1 VGFLFASKKTKAGLS
16 AATVAA
22 VAAAAIAAQ
31 MGAQEA
37 SRAAD
42 APDDKGWQ
50 AVAPGRV
57 EPWSG
62 EIRIAAPVVG
72 RIGEVLVGVN
82 GKVFAGEP
90 LVRLEDGEARAR
102 IAAAEAQIALRKR
115 ARNDQSPANRAAER
129 RRAEDWVADA
139 ERDLF
144 DAQASVD
151 QAAVAKRS
159 GHASDADLAA
169 ARAAMSREQ
178 ERLRQRKSE
187 LHILEDDKN
196 TPLPTQNE
204 GQLNVARAE
213 LLIEQAGFEKL
224 TIRAPVAGIV
234 LQVNAKPGELAT
246 PSGTQPL
253 LLIGDIS
260 ALRVRAEMDERD
272 FGEVKIGQPVM
283 VRAPAFRGREF
294 AGKVSSIAPIVDAG
308 RINARDQRGLS
319 DVRVVE
325 VLVDLA
331 EGGPLA
337 VGMKVDVYF
346 RHDGAAR
353 P

>member
-1 VGFLFASKKTKAGLS
+1 
-16 AATVAA
+16 
-22 VAAAAIAAQ
+22 
-31 MGAQEA
+31 
-37 SRAAD
+37 
-42 APDDKGWQ
+42 
-50 AVAPGRV
+50 
-57 EPWSG
+57 
-62 EIRIAAPVVG
+62 
-72 RIGEVLVGVN
+72 
-82 GKVFAGEP
+82 
-90 LVRLEDGEARAR
+90 
-102 IAAAEAQIALRKR
+102 
-115 ARNDQSPANRAAER
+115 
-129 RRAEDWVADA
+129 VADA
-139 ERDLF
+139 ERGVF
-144 DAQASVD
+144 DAQAAVD
-151 QAAVAKRS
+151 QMAVAKRS

-169 ARAAMSREQ
+169 ARAAMSREE

-187 LHILEDDKN
+187 LQILEDDKN

-213 LLIEQAGFEKL
+213 LLVEQAGFEKL
-224 TIRAPVAGIV
+224 TIRAPVAGTV

-246 PSGTQPL
+246 PSAAQPL
-253 LLIGDIS
+253 LLVGDIS

-272 FGEVKIGQPVM
+272 FGEVKVGQPVM

-294 AGKVSSIAPIVDAG
+294 AGKVSSISPIVDAG

-331 EGGPLA
+331 EGGPLV

-353 P
+353 L